1 MNRLYLGLFLNISL
15 SRLFFPY
22 SGHIADTKSVEFAC
36 VAISLTFFLKITGQ
50 HTIWSVWEDGS
61 HGPLRVRDSP
71 AHQGHRLF
79 CCSYLRYKVTKNQT
93 PSRPKEENQPEEN
106 RASKDKNQ
114 ILENNCLTSDYIA

>member
-1 MNRLYLGLFLNISL
+1 MNKPMNRLYLGLFLNISL
-15 SRLFFPY
+15 FRLFFPY

-36 VAISLTFFLKITGQ
+36 VAISLK
-50 HTIWSVWEDGS
+50 EDGS

-79 CCSYLRYKVTKNQT
+79 CCSYLQVTKNQT
-93 PSRPKEENQPEEN
+93 PSKEEYQPEETKN

-114 ILENNCLTSDYIA
+114 IY